1 MSGSAAPSSKRE
13 VPGSGSVEVVALLL
27 LVEGVLLRSWIYV
40 ASPLPSDTPLA
51 WFALGTAQDVAILAI
66 TGALALVAA
75 RGRGGWLWRCSPSS
89 VSCSA

>member
-51 WFALGTAQDVAILAI
+51 WFALGTAQLS
-66 TGALALVAA
+66 ALLLFLSPDFAPLPLVREA
-75 RGRGGWLWRCSPSS
+75 RCHFPE
-89 VSCSA
+89 